1 MWRVGES
8 STMGTLQKISFEVH
22 LKELRAK
29 FEKAWSRDTCWHKMD
44 FHPKVPS
51 GGQCFVTAMIVQ
63 DIFGGDLIQG
73 TVFTTTHYWNLL
85 PNGREYDLTSDQFD
99 GCSISMS
106 KGDGI
111 HAHPDSIRSNKFVN
125 PNRRCKRYLLLKK
138 RIVET

>member
-1 MWRVGES
+1 MGES
-8 STMGTLQKISFEVH
+8 CTMGTLQEISLEVR

-29 FEKAWSRDTCWHKMD
+29 FEKTWSRDTCWHKAD

-73 TVFTTTHYWNLL
+73 TVRQIDGKMNHYWNKL
-85 PNGREYDLTSDQFD
+85 PDGQEFDLTSDQFVE
-99 GCSISMS
+99 
-106 KGDGI
+106 GDGI
-111 HAHPDSIRSNKFVN
+111 HRHPLAVMSNRSVS